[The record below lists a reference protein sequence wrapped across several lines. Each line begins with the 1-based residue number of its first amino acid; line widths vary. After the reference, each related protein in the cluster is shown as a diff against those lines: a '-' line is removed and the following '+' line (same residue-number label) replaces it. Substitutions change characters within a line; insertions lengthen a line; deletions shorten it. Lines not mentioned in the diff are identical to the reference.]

1 MRRLLFAVVAGL
13 LLSLTA
19 TTAAQAASGFRFWGY
34 YQWTGGKWAFAT
46 KGAAQTVPADGSV
59 EGWRFAVAPETISRL
74 PRADGDFAKICA
86 AAPAEQGKKRVA
98 LIIDGGLPADAP
110 AGGTPIAPRGVCVVT
125 APASTGAQILAAA
138 ATVRTGTG
146 GLTCGIDGYPATGC
160 GEAVKNANIPAR
172 DAQVELTIAAPIG
185 SSAATTS
192 PSTSPVPSTGDQT
205 PGAGDGTNDADGND
219 SAPWT
224 TIVVIA
230 VIVVLLGGAAVVAI
244 RRRNPAGRA

>member
-110 AGGTPIAPRGVCVVT
+110 AGSTPIAPKGVCVVT
-125 APASTGAQILAAA
+125 APSSSGAQILAAA
-138 ATVRTGTG
+138 ATVRVQK
-146 GLTCGIDGYPATGC
+146 GLTCGIDGYPAAGC
-160 GEAVKNANIPAR
+160 GEAVRNANIPAR
-172 DAQVELTIAAPIG
+172 DAQVQLSIAAPIG

-192 PSTSPVPSTGDQT
+192 PVPSTGDET
-205 PGAGDGTNDADGND
+205 PVAGDGTGADTNDADSND
-219 SAPWT
+219 SAPWA
-224 TIVVIA
+224 TIAVVA
-230 VIVVLLGGAAVVAI
+230 VIVLLLGGAGIVAA
-244 RRRNPAGRA
+244 RRRRTS